1 MNRINS
7 YAWDTCLGRTSRR
20 HSTHAQ
26 TRVERKHEIT
36 SADYINQG
44 KIALVFSSGRLEDF
58 ESLLYKTI

>member
-7 YAWDTCLGRTSRR
+7 YAWDTCLARTSRR

-36 SADYINQG
+36 SADNINQG
-44 KIALVFSSGRLEDF
+44 KIALVFSSERLEDF